1 MNNAKINIV
10 LVDDHEV
17 VREGI
22 KAILESNKDLAVIA
36 TADNYENLQPI
47 LLLKKIDIL
56 ILDISLPDISGI
68 EVAKIVSKDFPEIKI
83 IMLSMYL
90 SEDFI
95 FNSIKAGAKSYLPK
109 NSSKNELIKTI
120 LQVYQ
125 SIDYFPEEVS
135 AIILKGYLKKIK
147 SQDKSDVMQKLTKR
161 EEELLRLFVKG
172 LSNKEISEQLFI
184 SIRTVETHK
193 NHIMNKLDIKSSYDL
208 LKYALKHNIIEL

>member
-1 MNNAKINIV
+1 MNKEKIQIV

-17 VREGI
+17 VRDGI
-22 KAILESNKDLAVIA
+22 KAILESDNDLSVIA
-36 TADNYENLQPI
+36 TADSYEGLKPI
-47 LLLKKIDIL
+47 LLTQKPDIL
-56 ILDISLPDISGI
+56 ILDISLPEISGI
-68 EVAKIVSKDFPEIKI
+68 EIAKIITRDYPEIKI

-109 NSSKNELIKTI
+109 NSSKNELLKTI
-120 LQVYQ
+120 HEVYR
-125 SIDYFPEEVS
+125 SNDYFPEEVS

-147 SQDKSDVMQKLTKR
+147 TEEKSIDLTKR
-161 EEELLRLFVKG
+161 EKELLSLFAKG
-172 LSNKEISEQLFI
+172 LTNKEISEQLFI

-208 LKYALKHNIIEL
+208 LKYALKHNILEI

>member
-1 MNNAKINIV
+1 MNKEKIKIV

-17 VREGI
+17 VRDGI
-22 KAILESNKDLAVIA
+22 KAILESDNDLSVIA
-36 TADNYENLQPI
+36 TANSYENLKPI
-47 LLLKKIDIL
+47 LITQKPDIL
-56 ILDISLPDISGI
+56 ILDISLPEISGI
-68 EVAKIVSKDFPEIKI
+68 EIAKIITREYPEIKV

-109 NSSKNELIKTI
+109 NSSKNELLKTI
-120 LQVYQ
+120 HNVYQ
-125 SIDYFPEEVS
+125 SIDYFPDEVS

-147 SQDKSDVMQKLTKR
+147 TEEKPTTLTKR
-161 EEELLRLFVKG
+161 EEEILRMFAKG
-172 LSNKEISEQLFI
+172 LTNKDISEQLFI

-208 LKYALKHNIIEL
+208 IKYALKNNILEI

>member
-1 MNNAKINIV
+1 MNKEKIKIV

-17 VREGI
+17 VRDGI
-22 KAILESNKDLAVIA
+22 KAILESDNDLSVIA
-36 TADNYENLQPI
+36 TADSYEGLKPI
-47 LLLKKIDIL
+47 LLTQKPDIL
-56 ILDISLPDISGI
+56 ILDISLPEISGI
-68 EVAKIVSKDFPEIKI
+68 EIAKIISRDYPEIKI

-109 NSSKNELIKTI
+109 NSSKNELLKTI
-120 LQVYQ
+120 HEVYR
-125 SIDYFPEEVS
+125 SNDYFPDEVS

-147 SQDKSDVMQKLTKR
+147 TEDKSEVMQKLTKR
-161 EEELLRLFVKG
+161 EEELLRLFAKG
-172 LSNKEISEQLFI
+172 LTNKEISDQLFI

-208 LKYALKHNIIEL
+208 LKYALKHNIIEI

>member
-1 MNNAKINIV
+1 MNKEKIKIV

-17 VREGI
+17 VRDGI
-22 KAILESNKDLAVIA
+22 KAILESDNEISVIA
-36 TADNYENLQPI
+36 TADSYESLKPI
-47 LLLKKIDIL
+47 LLTQKPDIL
-56 ILDISLPDISGI
+56 ILDISLPEISGI
-68 EVAKIVSKDFPEIKI
+68 EIAKIITRAYPEIKV

-109 NSSKNELIKTI
+109 NSSKNELLKTI
-120 LQVYQ
+120 HEVNR
-125 SIDYFPEEVS
+125 SNDYFPDEVS

-147 SQDKSDVMQKLTKR
+147 TEEKTVDLTKR
-161 EEELLRLFVKG
+161 ENELLSLFAKG
-172 LSNKEISEQLFI
+172 LTNKEISDQLFI

-208 LKYALKHNIIEL
+208 LKYALKHNIIEI